1 MAVARVTLVC
11 PTCGAEFTKTK
22 TCYNRKEADRWEEY
36 MKTTD
41 MECPECY
48 KARKAADAEAAVAE
62 IIAKFGMP
70 EITGVSDK
78 QIKYANDLR
87 NKCLLSLDAEKA
99 MARIAEMKERI
110 ANGEWAKA
118 REETKS
124 SKIQNVAQWY
134 ALHNAG
140 VDKLVVLMHT
150 ADAHTLIDLLKDEMA
165 WANASAA
172 VVDAVAEAVNA
183 IAESIK
189 AEAETAATEGGND
202 NNANEETTSE
212 TTETK
217 KTTYDKSAIMR
228 SAWAKK
234 KAAGDKKTF
243 GECLREAWAEA
254 KKAAGVDTAAAKRTR
269 RSRKTTNAVY
279 AY

>member
-36 MKTTD
+36 MTTTD

-48 KARKAADAEAAVAE
+48 KARMAAETEAAAAE

-70 EITGVSDK
+70 EITGASDK

-87 NKCLLSLDAEKA
+87 NKYLLTLDVEKVSA
-99 MARIAEMKERI
+99 AVDRMKEML
-110 ANGEWAKA
+110 ANGEWEQGCAKVSA
-118 REETKS
+118 KS
-124 SKIQNVAQWY
+124 GASVAKVQY
-134 ALHNAG
+134 NALRAHGIA
-140 VDKLVVLMHT
+140 KLVVLMHT
-150 ADAHTLIDLLKDEMA
+150 TDAHTLIDMLSDEMA
-165 WANASAA
+165 WIDATETVVNAA
-172 VVDAVAEAVNA
+172 AEAVNA

-189 AEAETAATEGGND
+189 AETEAAATEDGND
-202 NNANEETTSE
+202 NNANVETT
-212 TTETK
+212 TDAK

-234 KAAGDKKTF
+234 KAAGDQKTF

-254 KKAAGVDTAAAKRTR
+254 KKAAGVDTTATKRTR
-269 RSRKTTNAVY
+269 RSSKTTNAVY

>member
-11 PTCGAEFTKTK
+11 PTCGVEFTKTK

-48 KARKAADAEAAVAE
+48 AARKAHAAAE
-62 IIAKFGMP
+62 INAKFGMP

-87 NKCLLSLDAEKA
+87 NKYLLTLDVEKVSA
-99 MARIAEMKERI
+99 AVDRMKEML
-110 ANGEWAKA
+110 ANGEWEQGCTKVSAKSGA
-118 REETKS
+118 S
-124 SKIQNVAQWY
+124 VAKVQY
-134 ALHNAG
+134 NALRAQG
-140 VDKLVVLMHT
+140 IAKLVVLMHT
-150 ADAHTLIDLLKDEMA
+150 TDAHTLIDMLNDEMA
-165 WANASAA
+165 WIDATETVVSAA
-172 VVDAVAEAVNA
+172 AEAVNA

-189 AEAETAATEGGND
+189 TETETTATEDGND

-254 KKAAGVDTAAAKRTR
+254 KKAAGVDTTATKRTR
-269 RSRKTTNAVY
+269 RSSETTNAVY